1 MSQSGALA
9 QSGGYRGRLRSRRW
23 RYFGNLFGLVGALLT
38 ALVMTAL
45 PAQAVFSGPQPGD
58 AAPLPQVEI
67 IMTGTGVGT
76 AATGGLPPIGTAF
89 DVSAYPPDV
98 PAGYEEDNPGFA
110 GTILTADEEGNTQEM
125 YCIDIRT
132 STYTGLGYESGT
144 WGEANVPN
152 VGFVNRILNSYYPDQ
167 PGLPAEAAD
176 DATRAAAVQA
186 AIWFF
191 SDGFVL
197 QDTDPLRTL
206 TAGIVNDVL
215 AAGPLTEPPPPDVS
229 IDPPVAAGPVDG
241 VTGPFTVTAGG
252 GAELTVE
259 APAGFTL
266 FTDPAG
272 TVPLV
277 NPVASGSQVWVRS
290 TAQTTDPAVITAS
303 AVVPVETGNVYLYA
317 GNNPQVTA
325 AQKLI
330 LAANAQ
336 VESNAQATAEFF
348 LAGDLTV
355 NKAFAG
361 EAVGSQG
368 AITLAVD
375 CGAAGAFI
383 FEIPAGT
390 TTPVTETVTDLPV
403 GTVCSVSEPTSGST
417 TEVTVTPTLSDPV
430 TITEEENVLTATNT
444 VEYNPGSLVVSKTI
458 SGSGAGLQEE
468 VVLHIQCGDGLIDD
482 IFVIP
487 EGTSADTFTQL
498 YEGIPAGVLCRVS
511 EPASGANGDVTVQSS
526 GTAEVTILPGQVQT
540 AGVVNEYAPV
550 PVTERLPRT
559 GADDAMNMTAAAASA
574 VVAGSLLL
582 LGSFRRRRS

>member
-1 MSQSGALA
+1 MLGLICALLA
-9 QSGGYRGRLRSRRW
+9 
-23 RYFGNLFGLVGALLT
+23 GLV
-38 ALVMTAL
+38 VTAL

-58 AAPLPQVEI
+58 ALPAADVEI
-67 IMTGTGVGT
+67 TMTGTGVGT
-76 AATGGLPPIGTAF
+76 AATGGIPPAGAAF
-89 DVSAYPPDV
+89 DITAYPPDV
-98 PAGYEEDNPGFA
+98 PADYEADNPSFA
-110 GTILTADEEGNTQEM
+110 GTILTEDAEGNQQEM

-132 STYTGLGYESGT
+132 STYSGLGYESGT
-144 WGEANVPN
+144 WSESEVPN
-152 VGFVNRILNSYYPDQ
+152 VGYVNRVLNSYYPDQ

-197 QDTDPLRTL
+197 QDTDPLRPL
-206 TAGIVNDVL
+206 TQEIIDAVL

-229 IDPPVAAGPVDG
+229 IDPPVAAGAVDG

-277 NPVASGSQVWVRS
+277 NPVPSGTQVWVRS

-317 GNNPQVTA
+317 GNNLDVTE

-330 LAANAQ
+330 LAANAE

-348 LAGDLTV
+348 VAGDLTV
-355 NKAFAG
+355 NKTFAG

-368 AITLAVD
+368 TIVLTVD
-375 CGAAGAFI
+375 CGPVGAFV
-383 FEIPAGT
+383 FEIPVGA

-403 GTVCSVSEPTSGST
+403 GTVCLVTEEVTGST
-417 TEVTVTPTLSDPV
+417 TEVTVTPTFSDPV
-430 TITEEENVLTATNT
+430 TITEGENVLTVTNT
-444 VEYNPGSLVVSKTI
+444 VEFNPGSLVVAKTI
-458 SGSGAGLQEE
+458 TGSGAGLQEE
-468 VVLHIQCGDGLIDD
+468 VVLHIQCGDGLIDE

-487 EGTSADTFTQL
+487 EGTLADTFTQR
-498 YEGIPAGVLCRVS
+498 YDGIPAGTVCQVT
-511 EPASGANGDVTVQSS
+511 EPASGANEDVTVESS
-526 GTAEVTILPGQVQT
+526 GTAEVTILPGREVT

-550 PVTERLPRT
+550 PVTQRLPRT
-559 GADDAMNMTAAAASA
+559 GAEDATSMVMAAGGA
-574 VVAGSLLL
+574 VLAGSLLV
-582 LGSFRRRRS
+582 LGSFRRRSS